1 MTETSKTGEEVQITF
16 PFLLYIKIE
25 NSTLKEMME
34 LCDGFDVYEMIP
46 DGRNDNDI
54 SDTVDPWRKMI
65 VDVIEVAKDEI
76 VIKITLRESLTY
88 SEIYDH
94 LMKLLDFVKRRTHR
108 EIFMH
113 ISRIL
118 WEKPTFGV
126 PSDIKKKKIE
136 DKIGQFRIE

>member
-1 MTETSKTGEEVQITF
+1 MTKTPKSDEEVQITF

-34 LCDGFDVYEMIP
+34 LCDGFDVYEMVP
-46 DGRNDNDI
+46 DGGGKGAEPDED
-54 SDTVDPWRKMI
+54 DPWRKMI

-88 SEIYDH
+88 SEVYDH
-94 LMKLLDFVKRRTHR
+94 LMKLLGFVKKRTQR
-108 EIFMH
+108 EISMH

-126 PSDIKKKKIE
+126 PSDIKKKKREEIL
-136 DKIGQFRIE
+136 GHFRIE

>member
-1 MTETSKTGEEVQITF
+1 MDNSEEEVQITF

-25 NSTLKEMME
+25 NSTLKEMMQ

-46 DGRNDNDI
+46 DEKEKDEKT
-54 SDTVDPWRKMI
+54 DTNDPWQKMI

-88 SEIYDH
+88 SEIYDQ
-94 LMKLLDFVKRRTHR
+94 LMELLEFVKKRTRR

-126 PSDIKKKKIE
+126 PSDIKKRE
-136 DKIGQFRIE
+136 VEEYHHFRIE